1 MSRLRKLLF
10 VLTDGGRAR
19 FVERRAANRDFVTV
33 DALDHSH
40 ALLEARAKQRGAQA
54 GRSFERLSPDRH
66 KLGREDDLRAAKEAF
81 MVEVAERAMH
91 LCARGD
97 FEGVFLVSPRRL
109 AGPLRSQIANRA
121 PVAGALGKDLTKI
134 PDHELREW
142 LIEPSHG
149 LQSTH

>member
-19 FVERRAANRDFVTV
+19 FVECRAADREFVTV
-33 DALDHSH
+33 EALDHTH
-40 ALLEARAKQRGAQA
+40 ALLDVRAKQRGAEA
-54 GRSFERLSPDRH
+54 GRSFEAGSPDRH
-66 KLGREDDLRAAKEAF
+66 KLGREDGLRAAKEAF
-81 MVEVAERAMH
+81 MAEVAERATH
-91 LCARGD
+91 LCASGE

-109 AGPLRSQIANRA
+109 AGPLRSQIADRA

-142 LIEPSHG
+142 LIEPAFG
-149 LQSTH
+149 L